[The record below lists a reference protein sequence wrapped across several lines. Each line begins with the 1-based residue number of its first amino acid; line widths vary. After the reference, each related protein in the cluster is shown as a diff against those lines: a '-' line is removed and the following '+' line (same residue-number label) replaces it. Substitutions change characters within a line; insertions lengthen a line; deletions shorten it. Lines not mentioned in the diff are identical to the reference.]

1 MPAVEKNRDGLAAVI
16 ARITEQCDLKKAKV
30 DDMQKRYKI
39 HVKGGE
45 QQDDE
50 GESAGGSSSQGV
62 IGYMCRAWCVRLLF
76 LVSICL

>member
-1 MPAVEKNRDGLAAVI
+1 VERTVAEVMPAVEKNRDGLAAVI

-62 IGYMCRAWCVRLLF
+62 LA
-76 LVSICL
+76 